1 MDHMEHVYGTYNV
14 LLIFISYIIA
24 VAAAYSA
31 LDLAGRVNR
40 SIGRVRQLW
49 LLCGAMSM
57 GLGIWS
63 MHFVGMLA
71 FKLPVQV
78 SYDVTLVV
86 LSVLFAAA
94 GSYIALYVV
103 CRAVM
108 GAKELVTGG
117 LLMAT
122 SICAMHYTGMAAMKI
137 EIDYDPI
144 WVGLSIVVA
153 LTASLA
159 ALYLIFKLGREEGS
173 SAVSYKLGSGMLMG
187 AAIAGMHYIGM
198 EAASFHIDHLDTQ
211 SNWDIEPGML
221 AYLIAFSTLAMLG
234 VTMFGAY
241 VSRRLVQKDSAI
253 QESEVWY
260 RSLYNNNSDGI
271 IAVDLEGRIIDFNPA
286 VKDILGLKLEN
297 HKNSSIFSL
306 NFPEEFRTAWD
317 TRAYARYS
325 MAYTREDGFTFE
337 LVVMHVPV
345 VINDTQTGLY
355 ILLKDVTEE
364 KRAQLQIEHLAY
376 HDELTGLPNRRR
388 FNQLLRELIED
399 SKRSGGGFAMM
410 VLDLDRF
417 KMINDSL
424 GHTNGDIFLQEMS
437 GRINKSIAQEAVTLS
452 RLGGDEFT
460 LLCHGMT
467 DEQEISKL
475 AERVIKAISVPYR
488 LKDNDFYVTASIGIA
503 VYPVHG
509 DDGEKLLRNAD
520 AAMYEVKRVGK
531 NGFQFFSTALNEEL
545 QEKLELEGDL
555 RKALE
560 RGELQLFYQPQM
572 RATDNQMIGVEALI
586 RWHHPVKGVISPGLF
601 IPIAEDTGIIYDIG
615 TWVLR
620 TACQQMKA
628 WHDAGGPL
636 IPVSVNLSSQ
646 QFHQSNLVELIC
658 GILDE
663 TGLEPHYLELE
674 ITESMMM
681 DAALSTGVL
690 NELNRLGIRIS
701 LDDFG
706 TGYSSLSYLKLF
718 PIHKLKIDR
727 SFITDITHNDNDKAL
742 VATII
747 AMAQN
752 LNMNVIAEGIETK
765 DQLDFLTANDCQEI
779 QGYYFSRPLSAAD
792 VEKAFFEP
800 QRHIESLM

>member
-1 MDHMEHVYGTYNV
+1 MNHTEHVYGTYNV

-24 VAAAYSA
+24 VTASYSA

-40 SIGRVRQLW
+40 SSGRVRQLW
-49 LLCGAMSM
+49 LLCGSMSM

-71 FKLPVQV
+71 FKLSVHV
-78 SYDVTLVV
+78 SYDIGWVI
-86 LSVLFAAA
+86 LSVLFAAV

-108 GAKELVTGG
+108 GRRELIMGG
-117 LLMAT
+117 LLMAAAIT
-122 SICAMHYTGMAAMKI
+122 AMHYTGMAAMNI
-137 EIDYDPI
+137 EIEYHPL
-144 WVGLSIVVA
+144 WVGMSIVVA
-153 LTASLA
+153 LSASLA
-159 ALYLIFKLGREEGS
+159 ALYLIFKLGRDETS
-173 SAVSYKLGSGMLMG
+173 SHFKYKLCSGLLMG

-198 EAASFHIDHLDTQ
+198 EAASFHVEHPVPESEL
-211 SNWDIEPGML
+211 DIEPDML
-221 AYLIAFSTLAMLG
+221 AYLIAVSTLVMLA

-260 RSLYNNNSDGI
+260 RSLYNNNGDGI
-271 IAVDLEGRIIDFNPA
+271 IAVDLDGRIIDFNPA
-286 VKDILGLKLEN
+286 VTDMIGLKLEDY
-297 HKNSSIFSL
+297 KNGSVFRL
-306 NFPEEFRTAWD
+306 NFPPVFRETWE
-317 TRAYARYS
+317 ARSYS
-325 MAYTREDGFTFE
+325 RYTMTYTRQDGFPFE
-337 LVVMHVPV
+337 LKVAHVPV
-345 VINDTQTGLY
+345 VIDDRQVGLY

-388 FNQLLRELIED
+388 FNQLLRDLIEE
-399 SKRSGGGFAMM
+399 SKASGGGFAMM

-424 GHTNGDIFLQEMS
+424 GHTYGDIFLQEMS
-437 GRINKSIAQEAVTLS
+437 GRINRSIIGETVMLS

-460 LLCHGMT
+460 LLYRGKT
-467 DEQEISKL
+467 NEQEIGEL
-475 AERVIKAISVPYR
+475 AERIIKAISVPYR
-488 LKDNDFYVTASIGIA
+488 LKDNDFLVTASIGVA

-520 AAMYEVKRVGK
+520 AAMYEVKRAGK
-531 NGFQFFSTALNEEL
+531 NGFQFFSRALNDEL

-560 RGELQLFYQPQM
+560 RKELTLFYQPQM
-572 RATDNQMIGVEALI
+572 RASDTQMIGVEALI
-586 RWHHPVKGVISPGLF
+586 RWQHPVKGIISPGLF
-601 IPIAEDTGIIYDIG
+601 IPIAEETGIIYDIG
-615 TWVLR
+615 NWVLR
-620 TACQQMKA
+620 TACQQMKV
-628 WHDAGGPL
+628 WHEAGGPL

-646 QFHQSNLVELIC
+646 QFHQSNLVESIQA
-658 GILDE
+658 ILNE
-663 TGLEPHYLELE
+663 TGLAPQYLELE

-690 NELNRLGIRIS
+690 NDLNRLGIRIS

-727 SFITDITHNDNDKAL
+727 SFITDITHNENDKAL

-765 DQLDFLTANDCQEI
+765 DQLDVLTANDCQEI
-779 QGYYFSRPLSAAD
+779 QGYYFSQPLSAAE

-800 QRHIESLM
+800 HRQTESMM